1 MYLCINTF
9 ILLYVVNVCIY
20 IQQDILQVKCDL
32 SYLGFADKGWLLLKT
47 YFMFL
52 VGSKITRY
60 IKFKVK
66 QTKELRHPIKFEFYT
81 KKGKSM
87 SLAILK
93 TC

>member
-1 MYLCINTF
+1 
-9 ILLYVVNVCIY
+9 
-20 IQQDILQVKCDL
+20 
-32 SYLGFADKGWLLLKT
+32 
-47 YFMFL
+47 MFL